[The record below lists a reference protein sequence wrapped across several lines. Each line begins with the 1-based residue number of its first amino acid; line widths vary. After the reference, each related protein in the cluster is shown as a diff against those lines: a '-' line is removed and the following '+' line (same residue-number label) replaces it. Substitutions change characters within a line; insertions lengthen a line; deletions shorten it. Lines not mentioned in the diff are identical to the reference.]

1 MNDPNNDPQRATS
14 VEKVFGALVNL
25 AVGGYVA
32 EALGAPAWVGRAV
45 SALGM
50 AAVADE
56 SVPPALRAIGRATS
70 APGALTIGLLRD
82 QGIPV
87 LEKTADSM
95 RRAGDKVSAAVDAEF
110 SEVK

>member
-1 MNDPNNDPQRATS
+1 MSDPQKATS
-14 VEKVFGALVNL
+14 VEKVFGALINL

-32 EALGAPAWVGRAV
+32 ESMGAPAWVGRAV

-50 AAVADE
+50 AAVNDP

-87 LEKTADSM
+87 LEKTAETV
-95 RRAGDKVSAAVDAEF
+95 RRAGDRVGSVVDAEF
-110 SEVK
+110 SDVRE